1 MHRLSAVIITLNEEQ
16 HIERCIR
23 SLDGVADEII
33 VLDSFSS
40 DDTVGIAKRLGAI
53 TAQEKFRGYT
63 EQKNLAVQLSS
74 YEYVLSLD
82 ADEALDETLRTQI
95 VKAKADF
102 RYQAYNMNRCT
113 NYCGKF
119 IRHGHWY
126 PDRKLRLFH
135 KTAAKWTGMDLHE
148 TIELAEGVEVAHL
161 KGDILHYSYDS
172 IDGHLTQGNKFTTI
186 AAREMLKK
194 GKPASWLKIV
204 VNPAWSFFS
213 AYILRLGFLDGFY
226 GLVIAMISAHLN
238 FLKYVKLRRLIKEA
252 KASRFPENP

>member
-63 EQKNLAVQLSS
+63 EQKNLAVQLASN
-74 YEYVLSLD
+74 EYVLSLD
-82 ADEALDETLRTQI
+82 ADEALDDTLRQQI
-95 VKAKADF
+95 IAAKQNF
-102 RYQAYNMNRCT
+102 SNRAYHMNRCT

-126 PDRKLRLFH
+126 PDRKIRLFH
-135 KTAAKWTGMDLHE
+135 KSAARWTGMDLHE
-148 TIELAEGVEVAHL
+148 TIELSEGVQVAHL
-161 KGDILHYSYDS
+161 QGDILHYSYDS
-172 IDGHLTQGNKFTTI
+172 IEGHLAQGNRFTTI
-186 AAREMLKK
+186 AAKEMLKK
-194 GKPASWLKIV
+194 GKKASWFKII
-204 VNPAWSFFS
+204 VNPFWSFFS
-213 AYILRLGFLDGFY
+213 SYIIRLGFLDGFY
-226 GLVIAMISAHLN
+226 GLVIAMISSHLN
-238 FLKYVKLRRLIKEA
+238 FLKYVKLRRLVNE
-252 KASRFPENP
+252 SRQDQFPDIP